1 MCERRN
7 PSRGRAFVAF
17 AALLLSGCGFTPLY
31 ADHAQ
36 TVDDQLAAVSVDQIS
51 DHLGVV
57 LTNHLRD
64 GFNPDGQSQA
74 AAYRLH
80 VTLGEDNIGLSYRS
94 DGTISQFQVDVTG
107 SWELRRLSD
116 KKVIGSGTS
125 VGTSFYDDMPDA
137 YANVAAQQSGE
148 MRAVDQVSDD
158 IHARIALLLKEAAP
172 SS

>member
-1 MCERRN
+1 M
-7 PSRGRAFVAF
+7 
-17 AALLLSGCGFTPLY
+17 
-31 ADHAQ
+31 
-36 TVDDQLAAVSVDQIS
+36 
-51 DHLGVV
+51 
-57 LTNHLRD
+57 
-64 GFNPDGQSQA
+64 
-74 AAYRLH
+74 
-80 VTLGEDNIGLSYRS
+80 
-94 DGTISQFQVDVTG
+94 
-107 SWELRRLSD
+107 RRLSD